1 MSRSTGFLILLFGSV
16 ILGIAAGE
24 WFYRA
29 VATPTGNGAP
39 VHMGFLLHGALVGL
53 AIFLWTLLALLIQKL
68 WRKPVRSQ
76 EPSRSP
82 QPPPT
87 F

>member
-29 VATPTGNGAP
+29 VSLPASNGAP

-53 AIFLWTLLALLIQKL
+53 VIFLWTLLALLIQKL
-68 WRKPVRSQ
+68 WRKP
-76 EPSRSP
+76 SRG
-82 QPPPT
+82 
-87 F
+87 

>member
-16 ILGIAAGE
+16 ILGIAIGE

-29 VATPTGNGAP
+29 VATPAELGAP
-39 VHMGFLLHGALVGL
+39 VHMSFLLHGALVGL
-53 AIFLWTLLALLIQKL
+53 AIFLWALLTLLIQKL
-68 WRKPVRSQ
+68 WRKPARSPQ
-76 EPSRSP
+76 SVP

-87 F
+87 I